1 MKEGDIMRLKTERS
15 DAPPLLVTL
24 IERSGRYAGWSV
36 VLPSGHTG
44 IALDSELLPLTENAT
59 S

>member
-1 MKEGDIMRLKTERS
+1 MKEGDVMRLKTEKR
-15 DAPPLLVTL
+15 DAPPCLVTL

-44 IALDSELLPLTENAT
+44 IALDSELLRINE
-59 S
+59 